1 MVTLDKAERIGVMET
16 IGIRELKENLSRY
29 MKKVKTGEKII
40 VTDRKKEIAIIMP
53 LEKRS
58 KEEKIYQLI
67 QRGMASWSG
76 GKPGAM
82 PDRIVSRG
90 KSVSGAVIEDRR

>member
-1 MVTLDKAERIGVMET
+1 MRAFVMET

-53 LEKRS
+53 LEK
-58 KEEKIYQLI
+58 KAKQEKIYQLI
-67 QRGMASWSG
+67 QRGMASWAG
-76 GKPGAM
+76 DKPEGL
-82 PDRIVSRG
+82 PRRIVSKG

>member
-1 MVTLDKAERIGVMET
+1 MET

-29 MKKVKTGEKII
+29 MKRVKSGEKII
-40 VTDRKKEIAIIMP
+40 VTDQKKEIAIIIP
-53 LEKRS
+53 LGKA

-67 QRGMASWSG
+67 RRGAAFWSG
-76 GKPGAM
+76 GKPEGM
-82 PDRIVSRG
+82 PARIVSRG